1 MAFLHSEER
10 LFLLME
16 DENMNNRMTSLE
28 FICWSVF
35 LGGVLF
41 FLDVWLTRLYEEN
54 TASITKQIPVQMEM
68 KK

>member
-1 MAFLHSEER
+1 
-10 LFLLME
+10 
-16 DENMNNRMTSLE
+16 MNNKMTSLE

-54 TASITKQIPVQMEM
+54 VSITKQIPVQMEM

>member
-10 LFLLME
+10 LFLFVE
-16 DENMNNRMTSLE
+16 DENMNNRMTSFE

-54 TASITKQIPVQMEM
+54 VSITKQIPVQMEM